1 MMFVTEN
8 QRAYSKG
15 TNMLSILNTSLKR
28 TLILGVMEA
37 TEDKRAQQG

>member
-1 MMFVTEN
+1 MFVTEN
-8 QRAYSKG
+8 QQAYIKG
-15 TNMLSILNTSLKR
+15 TNMLSNNASLKR